1 MYPETDY
8 KYFSRRGLSV
18 TSPAKQ
24 NVISAQHS
32 VLPVFGHLLFF
43 LRRQPEMLLPVHSA
57 PLSLALHCLES
68 RAGIS
73 SSHIS
78 YFSQLILFIKQYL
91 LGACGVRSTILIW
104 GHERRIKQRS
114 YLQQTYSL
122 ARRIDKAMVIV
133 YDGNIHLVRWVKRGF
148 SLNFL

>member
-24 NVISAQHS
+24 NVTSAQHS

-43 LRRQPEMLLPVHSA
+43 LRRRPEMLLPVHSA

-68 RAGIS
+68 RASIS

-104 GHERRIKQRS
+104 GCETNKTKVLPATD
-114 YLQQTYSL
+114 LQSSKKDRQSNGYSL
-122 ARRIDKAMVIV
+122 
-133 YDGNIHLVRWVKRGF
+133 
-148 SLNFL
+148 